1 MTLDNYIMESEINDA
16 TVGDIYVE
24 QALAEMEVAYALA
37 SSYIKDSMYVEYLA
51 EMNGMDV
58 QTYMESG
65 DDTDLSDKKSI
76 GERIKSGASAVGK
89 FFKSIAVAI
98 LTALS
103 NFWHFITEKSLKTC
117 IKKLEQYDTGKIWNL
132 PVPQFRDNEYIL
144 ELSNEF
150 CKLVHE
156 CVDGNSTARGEFQN
170 IYHRLMDPKEHRK
183 DLNETRY
190 ELKANMIEISTAD
203 LREELIR
210 WTNDDVKKRL
220 SNAMKA
226 YKSLI
231 KYLDA
236 DDKSRLDKKSDSYKD
251 DKRAYKI
258 QEGQDKQ
265 TLRLVKETGKALTKA
280 WANCLRDTRQVANK
294 ILKQE
299 KEKFNATYKASKKHG
314 NDVDSDD
321 FLKEPRA

>member
-65 DDTDLSDKKSI
+65 DDADLSDKKSI

-117 IKKLEQYDTGKIWNL
+117 IKKLEQYDTGKMWNL

-144 ELSNEF
+144 ELSNKF
-150 CKLVHE
+150 CELVHT
-156 CVDGNSTARGEFQN
+156 CVDSNSTRKSDFQE
-170 IYHRLMDPKEHRK
+170 IYNQLMDPKEHRK

-236 DDKSRLDKKSDSYKD
+236 DDKSRLDKKASSYKD

-258 QEGQDKQ
+258 QEALNKQ
-265 TLRLVKETGKALTKA
+265 ALRLVKETGKALTKA

-299 KEKFNATYKASKKHG
+299 KEKFNATYKASKKNG
-314 NDVDSDD
+314 RDVDSDAYLD
-321 FLKEPRA
+321 TQA